1 VVDVIQV
8 TVSAE
13 GDVSDFDATA
23 QQNLVSNMAA
33 TVDVQDSS
41 VTLTVSSGS
50 VNLQFDI
57 AAHSTEEALSVQ
69 TKINSKMSDATAAS
83 QLLSG
88 AGTSQV
94 NIILLSAPVVHVIH
108 PGGGADNTTML
119 IVGLTLGVVFGG
131 LLVLA
136 GVLAGFKLA
145 RKGEAQPIMKH
156 DATVVKEVT
165 GPV

>member
-33 TVDVQDSS
+33 TVDVQVRARERTRAGLPKLLGTPCLPLQDSS

-57 AAHSTEEALSVQ
+57 AAHSTEEVMR
-69 TKINSKMSDATAAS
+69 THIAS
-83 QLLSG
+83 C
-88 AGTSQV
+88 
-94 NIILLSAPVVHVIH
+94 IY
-108 PGGGADNTTML
+108 TTPS
-119 IVGLTLGVVFGG
+119 
-131 LLVLA
+131 LLVSSHTRIYLF
-136 GVLAGFKLA
+136 VYLPLC
-145 RKGEAQPIMKH
+145 IMWL
-156 DATVVKEVT
+156 
-165 GPV
+165 